1 MAAVQ
6 TRATAPAGHAAGSRR
21 TTGVAHAATS
31 PTPNGAAVP
40 TSPRRSSASP
50 WLNRPTAA
58 NTTTATASAA
68 AASRVIR
75 EDGAAMDI

>member
-1 MAAVQ
+1 MH
-6 TRATAPAGHAAGSRR
+6 TTATTPARNAAGSCR
-21 TTGVAHAATS
+21 TAGVAQPATN
-31 PTPNGAAVP
+31 PTANGAAVP
-40 TSPRRSSASP
+40 TSPSRSSASP

-75 EDGAAMDI
+75 EDGAAMAIGQE

>member
-1 MAAVQ
+1 MTAVQ
-6 TRATAPAGHAAGSRR
+6 TRPQHPRATRPGRAAPP
-21 TTGVAHAATS
+21 GVAHAATS